1 MLFNK
6 RKYLLFVS
14 ISVLFIASVVGS
26 GFVLVA
32 QDMSTLVI
40 ALAGSPPT
48 FDPLAASDSRVDTP
62 SINLYKHL
70 ASVSSRRH

>member
-14 ISVLFIASVVGS
+14 IAVLFIASVVGS

-32 QDMSTLVI
+32 QDMSTLVF
-40 ALAGSPPT
+40 ALGGSAPY
-48 FDPLAASDSRVDTP
+48 V
-62 SINLYKHL
+62 
-70 ASVSSRRH
+70 